1 MHILLSRAAIAVS
14 PRCANIDLAERE
26 AMDSFVY
33 TGLPARVLFGAG
45 ALDQLPAEVERLGLR
60 PALGLRTRG
69 QRPLAA
75 DLARR
80 PGPSAAGGVARAP
93 QHRPGG

>member
-60 PALGLRTRG
+60 RALVLSTRG
-69 QRPLAA
+69 QRPLA
-75 DLARR
+75 DELARR
-80 PGPSAAGGVARAP
+80 LGPSAAGVFAQALM
-93 QHRPGG
+93 HVPGA